1 MEVLVHR
8 SGYRPNIDTLSC
20 HARHRYHIIG
30 KAPHVADDFDPN
42 LWIIHYGPA
51 EPQNRLPIQQ
61 IRVHPE
67 QHRIMNERAFI
78 ESKGPLQRKEFM
90 LYDSSQWPTVN
101 FGAQMQHQ
109 MAQRGPQL
117 YQPPPGADDP
127 RVKRPR
133 VEAPVGGATGRQRG
147 PSIGMQFDPSLED
160 EENAQLGDFL
170 DHLTPR
176 EISTLRFKQHHEWF
190 EEIFSS
196 VYATAQILPEDLGLG
211 LAGDLDDLTRGILD
225 TPGTQ
230 SEKTA
235 DKQALVKRDEPV
247 RSYQKLDKEKMD
259 DLDKRIT
266 EYIEKGQAE
275 IRAMKAEHAKKL
287 QDPKRNTY
295 RVAERKLRE
304 AGRVP
309 NPTGAVSEVLHQV
322 ETELNV
328 SFVPKKDFTCVDKGG
343 LEEEK
348 KVAPAPPPTNG
359 TNGDVNGVNGSGMFN
374 GMGGD
379 HSGVG
384 TNDNS
389 AAGLLDQF
397 ASGSYGNTPGSDG
410 PRISTPQISQAQG
423 AAGTPADASAAADT
437 QQQNDFEMQEGDTG
451 LDNPHDG
458 SGLDFLEDM
467 DLDAPIGEGDA
478 GDEAAMDKPAGG
490 EDDWVMINQ
499 NDDNVATAQAS
510 AAAGNESVPTT
521 QQQEQ
526 PTAQPTEPPA
536 AETTVE
542 TTGDED
548 IAAADDHP
556 AETGALTGEA
566 DDDIFG
572 DITGDGDSFND
583 FAIDDTAGDELADY
597 TGGDGGGDDLG
608 LDLDHST
615 FDDAFQAT
623 DLDNDQAHVEGAGG
637 EGV

>member
-1 MEVLVHR
+1 
-8 SGYRPNIDTLSC
+8 
-20 HARHRYHIIG
+20 
-30 KAPHVADDFDPN
+30 
-42 LWIIHYGPA
+42 
-51 EPQNRLPIQQ
+51 
-61 IRVHPE
+61 
-67 QHRIMNERAFI
+67 MNERAFI

-109 MAQRGPQL
+109 MAQRMPQL

-133 VEAPVGGATGRQRG
+133 VEAPAGSAMGRQRG

-176 EISTLRFKQHHEWF
+176 EISTMRFKQHHEWF

-225 TPGTQ
+225 TPGAQ
-230 SEKTA
+230 SEKAA
-235 DKQALVKRDEPV
+235 DKQAVVKRDEPV
-247 RSYQKLDKEKMD
+247 RSYQKLDKGKMD

-275 IRAMKAEHAKKL
+275 IRAMKAEHVKKL

-309 NPTGAVSEVLHQV
+309 NPTGAVSEVVHQV

-348 KVAPAPPPTNG
+348 KVAPAPPPTNA
-359 TNGDVNGVNGSGMFN
+359 TNGDVNGVNGSGIFN

-379 HSGVG
+379 HSGIG

-389 AAGLLDQF
+389 AEGLLDQF
-397 ASGSYGNTPGSDG
+397 ASGSYGNTPRSDG
-410 PRISTPQISQAQG
+410 PRISTPQIPQAQSV
-423 AAGTPADASAAADT
+423 AGTPAEVSAAADT
-437 QQQNDFEMQEGDTG
+437 QQQDDFEMHEGDTV
-451 LDNPHDG
+451 LDNPHEG

-467 DLDAPIGEGDA
+467 DLDAPIGEADA
-478 GDEAAMDKPAGG
+478 GDEAVMDKPVGG

-499 NDDNVATAQAS
+499 SDDNAATAQAS
-510 AAAGNESVPTT
+510 TAAGSESVPTT
-521 QQQEQ
+521 EQQEQ

-536 AETTVE
+536 TETTLE

-548 IAAADDHP
+548 IAAVDDQP
-556 AETGALTGEA
+556 AETGAVTA
-566 DDDIFG
+566 DVDDDIFG
-572 DITGDGDSFND
+572 DITGDGDTFND
-583 FAIDDTAGDELADY
+583 FGIDDTAGDELADY
-597 TGGDGGGDDLG
+597 TGGDSGGHDLD

-623 DLDNDQAHVEGAGG
+623 DLDNDQEHAEGAGG

>member
-8 SGYRPNIDTLSC
+8 SGYRPNIDALSC

-30 KAPHVADDFDPN
+30 KAPHVADDIDPN

-51 EPQNRLPIQQ
+51 EPQYRMPIQQ
-61 IRVHPE
+61 IRLHPE
-67 QHRIMNERAFI
+67 QQRIISERAFI

-90 LYDSSQWPTVN
+90 LYDAAQWPTVN

-109 MAQRGPQL
+109 IAQRGPPF
-117 YQPPPGADDP
+117 YQAPPGADDP

-133 VEAPVGGATGRQRG
+133 VEPPAAGVMGRQRG
-147 PSIGMQFDPSLED
+147 PSMAVQFDPSLED

-196 VYATAQILPEDLGLG
+196 VYGTAQILPEDLGLG

-225 TPGTQ
+225 TPGAQ
-230 SEKTA
+230 SEKAA
-235 DKQALVKRDEPV
+235 DKQPLVKRDEPV

-275 IRAMKAEHAKKL
+275 IRAVKAEHAKKL
-287 QDPKRNTY
+287 QDPKRNAY

-309 NPTGAVSEVLHQV
+309 NPTGAVSEVVRQV
-322 ETELNV
+322 ESELNI
-328 SFVPKKDFTCVDKGG
+328 SLVPKKDFTCVDKGG

-348 KVAPAPPPTNG
+348 KAAPPLHPTNG
-359 TNGDVNGVNGSGMFN
+359 TNGDVNGVNGSGIFN

-379 HSGVG
+379 SHSLG

-397 ASGSYGNTPGSDG
+397 ASGSYGNTPRSDG
-410 PRISTPQISQAQG
+410 ARISTPHIPQDQS
-423 AAGTPADASAAADT
+423 AAGTPAEAAAAADT
-437 QQQNDFEMQEGDTG
+437 EQQNDFEMQEGDTG
-451 LDNPHDG
+451 LDNAQEG

-467 DLDAPIGEGDA
+467 DLDAPLGEDDA
-478 GDEAAMDKPAGG
+478 GDEVAMDKPAGG

-499 NDDNVATAQAS
+499 NDDNAPTEQATT
-510 AAAGNESVPTT
+510 AAGSESVPTT

-526 PTAQPTEPPA
+526 PTVQPTEPA
-536 AETTVE
+536 AADAAVE
-542 TTGDED
+542 TTGEED
-548 IAAADDHP
+548 VAAADDQP
-556 AETGALTGEA
+556 ADTDAVAGDA

-572 DITGDGDSFND
+572 DITGDGDNFND
-583 FAIDDTAGDELADY
+583 FDIDDTAGDELADY
-597 TGGDGGGDDLG
+597 TGGHGGEDDLG
-608 LDLDHST
+608 LDLDNST

-623 DLDNDQAHVEGAGG
+623 DLDNNQDQAEDAG
-637 EGV
+637 V